1 MEMVDMKLGQA
12 LLTMVRGV
20 GVEKHL
26 LAMDI
31 LAKDRLTIQA
41 TSVEGRRAPMGGRQI
56 VRLMLEYYKTHDS
69 LTQMFGWASLSSLTW
84 RGDSTDQM
92 NRFLNEYRSLRAS
105 LKSSIPDEAVIIHLH
120 RCVEQ
125 SKVLQPDVREFDRL
139 EEGAEDPRWNC
150 QFFIKAIDV
159 LSNVTSV

>member
-1 MEMVDMKLGQA
+1 MKLGQA

-20 GVEKHL
+20 GVEKHS
-26 LAMDI
+26 LAVDI

-41 TSVEGRRAPMGGRQI
+41 TSVQGRRVPMGGRQI

-139 EEGAEDPRWNC
+139 EEGAEDPRWN
-150 QFFIKAIDV
+150 
-159 LSNVTSV
+159 